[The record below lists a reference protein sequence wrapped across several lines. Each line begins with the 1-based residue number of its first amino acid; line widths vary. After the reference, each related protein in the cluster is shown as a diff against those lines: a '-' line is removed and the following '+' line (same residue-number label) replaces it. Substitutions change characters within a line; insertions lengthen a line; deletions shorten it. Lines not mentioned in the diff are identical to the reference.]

1 MIIIY
6 TTGVFD
12 LLHIGH
18 IKILKRARALGDKL
32 TVGVQDD
39 DSVEEQKGERP
50 ILNSNERMAMLEAL
64 HIVDN
69 TICYTNT
76 DQLDMLDLI
85 KPNIMVQGSDWE
97 ESSFAE
103 SFSSFFSFEFVSSK
117 SRLLINLTINWLNL
131 FWFSMQLSNSFNLCF
146 KFLSNKSF
154 Q

>member
-97 ESSFAE
+97 ESSDRTTIKKYLNDNNIELVHFPYT
-103 SFSSFFSFEFVSSK
+103 K
-117 SRLLINLTINWLNL
+117 NLSTTEIKDRMYKN
-131 FWFSMQLSNSFNLCF
+131 F
-146 KFLSNKSF
+146 KKDNK
-154 Q
+154 